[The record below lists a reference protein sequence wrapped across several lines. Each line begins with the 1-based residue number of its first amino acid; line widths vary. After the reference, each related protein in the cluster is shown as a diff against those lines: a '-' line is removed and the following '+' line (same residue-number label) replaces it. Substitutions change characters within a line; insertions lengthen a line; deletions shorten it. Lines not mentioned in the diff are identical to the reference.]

1 MLDQDF
7 CTFLEYKISKTLELR
22 NDEQLRGFWCDGVLL
37 PDNLKEY
44 SEKSVNDKR
53 QIIMTAYMG
62 KSGQEKYE
70 LTLRFGKK
78 ALSKYVRDLD
88 IKECIPDIKDEG
100 WFNIDVFN
108 KQVTIQTF

>member
-1 MLDQDF
+1 
-7 CTFLEYKISKTLELR
+7 
-22 NDEQLRGFWCDGVLL
+22 
-37 PDNLKEY
+37 
-44 SEKSVNDKR
+44 
-53 QIIMTAYMG
+53 MTAYTG

-88 IKECIPDIKDEG
+88 IKECIPDIEDEG

-108 KQVTIQTF
+108 KQVTIQTV